1 MTSFPMEQTE
11 ITALY
16 MNPVTGMV
24 RAEFLPVWRED
35 FAEDHALVPLSFIVR
50 LDVRVGDTVNMFLL
64 PEAVLI
70 GGVLHEHRPA
80 DSRPF
85 LPATGRVA
93 A

>member
-11 ITALY
+11 VTALH

-24 RAEFLPVWRED
+24 RVEFLPVWRED
-35 FAEDHALVPLSFIVR
+35 FAEDHALVPLSFITR
-50 LDVRVGDTVNMFLL
+50 LDVRVGDTVNVFLL
-64 PEAVLI
+64 PEGVLV
-70 GGVLHEHRPA
+70 GGVCREYRPD

-85 LPATGRVA
+85 LSEIGRA

>member
-11 ITALY
+11 ITALH

-24 RAEFLPVWRED
+24 RVEFLPVWRED

-50 LDVRVGDTVNMFLL
+50 LDVRVGDAVNLFLL
-64 PEAVLI
+64 PETVLI
-70 GGVLHEHRPA
+70 GGVLQEYRPA
-80 DSRPF
+80 DSHPF
-85 LPATGRVA
+85 LPEDRMVA

>member
-24 RAEFLPVWRED
+24 RVEFLPVCRED
-35 FAEDHALVPLSFIVR
+35 FAEDHALVPLSFITR
-50 LDVRVGDTVNMFLL
+50 LDVRVGDTVNLFLL
-64 PEAVLI
+64 PESVLI
-70 GGVLHEHRPA
+70 GGVLHHKRPV
-80 DSRPF
+80 DSVPF
-85 LPATGRVA
+85 TAGAGRA

>member
-11 ITALY
+11 VTALH

-35 FAEDHALVPLSFIVR
+35 FAEDHALVPLSFITR
-50 LDVRVGDTVNMFLL
+50 LDVRVGDTVNLFLL
-64 PEAVLI
+64 PESVLI
-70 GGVLHEHRPA
+70 GGVLHHQRPV
-80 DSRPF
+80 DSIPF
-85 LPATGRVA
+85 TAGAGRA